1 MINEIAKKKGINIE
15 RLDTKI
21 DGWVITSLVSGELG
35 VSFAGMPI
43 IIDAIIWG
51 ITSNAGCY
59 VALASLYTGGVEL
72 VFPVDALGFAVS
84 ITLKRV

>member
-35 VSFAGMPI
+35 LSFAGTPI
-43 IIDAIIWG
+43 LIDAIIGG

-59 VALASLYTGGVEL
+59 VAFASLCTGGVEL
-72 VFPVDALGFAVS
+72 VFAVAALGIAVS
-84 ITLKRV
+84 IKLK